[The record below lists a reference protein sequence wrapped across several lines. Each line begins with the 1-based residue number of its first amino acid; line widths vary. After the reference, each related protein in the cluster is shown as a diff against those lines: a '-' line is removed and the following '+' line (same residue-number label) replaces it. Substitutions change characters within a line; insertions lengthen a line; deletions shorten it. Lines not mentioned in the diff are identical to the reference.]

1 MHARRLYAHRGA
13 SAERPENT
21 LPAFERAVEIGVD
34 ALEMDVHVTRDG
46 QLIVAHDATAARTTG
61 AQIPWGELDAADVRR
76 LDAGWGFVAADGTR
90 PFAGRGIAPP
100 AFEAVLDAFPEM
112 RINVDLKGERA
123 VEAMLALI
131 RRKRAD
137 DRVTLA
143 SFQLATLVEIRRR
156 GYGGET
162 GLSRGEVAS
171 LLGLPA
177 MLWRQLPYTG
187 TAAQIPVRAGQ
198 LRFDRAAFIAKCHS
212 IGLRVDFWTIDDR
225 SEASRRGRHHHQRP
239 RGDAPAV
246 RELTRAARTARAR
259 TARCPDDLAHGGGPT
274 TAKRRRKTQL
284 DRVEDSTRPICRPQL
299 FGRP

>member
-46 QLIVAHDATAARTTG
+46 HLIVAHDDTAARTTG
-61 AQIPWGELDAADVRR
+61 AQHAWRDLDLTDARR
-76 LDAGWGFVAADGTR
+76 LDAGWGFVAGDGHR
-90 PFAGRGIAPP
+90 PFAGQAIGVPT
-100 AFEAVLDAFPEM
+100 FEEVLDAFPAM
-112 RINVDLKGERA
+112 RINVDLKGDRA
-123 VEAMLALI
+123 VALMLDVI

-143 SFQLATLVEIRRR
+143 SFQLGTLLEIRRR

-162 GLSRGEVAS
+162 ALSQGEVAT

-177 MLWRQLPYTG
+177 LLWRQLPYTG
-187 TAAQIPVRAGQ
+187 TAAQVPLNAGRI
-198 LRFDRAAFIAKCHS
+198 RFDRATFIAKCHS

-225 SEASRRGRHHHQRP
+225 AE
-239 RGDAPAV
+239 
-246 RELTRAARTARAR
+246 AARLLELGADGIITNDPSAI
-259 TARCPDDLAHGGGPT
+259 
-274 TAKRRRKTQL
+274 
-284 DRVEDSTRPICRPQL
+284 RPVFYPS
-299 FGRP
+299 